1 MPWVYVA
8 IAATFV
14 LGIAATCAFA
24 LWLPV
29 DVTACSE
36 RNGRH
41 AYLGSGEDPSPC
53 PPAGWPG
60 RGPWRRIAGNH
71 AGSTPAGWRPRLA
84 RRRLARQPDWTS
96 VTRGS
101 TPR

>member
-24 LWLPV
+24 LWLPAE
-29 DVTACSE
+29 VTTCSE

-41 AYLGSGEDPSPC
+41 AYIGSEEDPSPC

-60 RGPWRRIAGNH
+60 RGPSRHAAGNH
-71 AGSTPAGWRPRLA
+71 ATGTPAAWRPRLA
-84 RRRLARQPDWTS
+84 RRRLARQLDWTAAARDPAS
-96 VTRGS
+96 R
-101 TPR
+101 